1 MMSGPPMR
9 PSQVIFLGTRPELY
23 TGGHIPERELFA
35 LSPDNREDHDGG
47 ADVRDDEQQLREH
60 PERDLVVLPAA
71 GDVSDRV
78 VEHGLVE
85 QERGIDVTKVMR

>member
-1 MMSGPPMR
+1 M
-9 PSQVIFLGTRPELY
+9 
-23 TGGHIPERELFA
+23 FA
-35 LSPDNREDHDGG
+35 MK
-47 ADVRDDEQQLREH
+47 QQLREH